1 MPYCPNC
8 RAEIGANALS
18 CTSCDALFSGSG
30 WRPLAEPVALVQP
43 NPTPVAK
50 FIVKLGLAS
59 VAIPALAFVFGLLV
73 SLIVPGCHCDEGAG
87 CHGCGANDLVAFCLL
102 GGFVGSLGALIFLL
116 PASFVV
122 AAIVGSLETRD

>member
-8 RAEIGANALS
+8 RTEISANAPS
-18 CTSCDALFSGSG
+18 CPSCDALFSGRG
-30 WRPLAEPVALVQP
+30 WRPLDAPAALVKP

-50 FIVKLGLAS
+50 IIVKLGLAS
-59 VAIPALAFVFGLLV
+59 VAIPAIAFVLGMLV

-87 CHGCGANDLVAFCLL
+87 CRGCGANDLVAFCLL

-116 PASFVV
+116 PASFILAAVV
-122 AAIVGSLETRD
+122 GAFEGRR